1 MPQVPGVLNRK
12 VQEREIGGF
21 PCVAAEEVNARC
33 NAQPTEEGQ
42 AGCADSASLQA
53 ASEAGCTGKSKVKLD
68 KSARFG
74 ESLQLARSCGS
85 AKVNVHATIGH
96 DPVKLWNGLR
106 EMW

>member
-1 MPQVPGVLNRK
+1 MELD
-12 VQEREIGGF
+12 GF
-21 PCVAAEEVNARC
+21 AGAAAAGNNARRNDQAAEE
-33 NAQPTEEGQ
+33 GQ
-42 AGCADSASLQA
+42 TGCADSASLQA